1 MKIALPSRKNMID
14 DHFGHCEYFTV
25 ITINENNEITERETV
40 ESPQGCGCKSNI
52 ASTLA
57 KSGVTLMLAGN
68 MGEGAMN
75 VLRNNGIQVIRGCSG
90 DIETVASQ
98 WIEGSLKDSGDSCA
112 SHDHGHI
119 CNH

>member
-1 MKIALPSRKNMID
+1 
-14 DHFGHCEYFTV
+14 
-25 ITINENNEITERETV
+25 
-40 ESPQGCGCKSNI
+40 
-52 ASTLA
+52 
-57 KSGVTLMLAGN
+57 MLAGN

-98 WIEGSLKDSGDSCA
+98 WLDGSLKDSGDSCA